1 MAGKK
6 KQEPGRVKLLIGVI
20 SKEDVS
26 EFTDAVNELA
36 VAVHFAGIA
45 AGTAKSNY
53 LSYLGLGEIERRLTM
68 SMIPEYAE
76 KQILKSIN
84 KRLKL
89 YLPGQGIAF
98 TVPMSAVSSIM
109 SNAILS
115 KLDRDEQTKNAEGKK
130 MSKAANKHDLIVAVV
145 NQKYTEKV
153 LESTRLAGAT
163 GASLLHTRSIS
174 NERAE
179 QIIGTTLKQETDTI
193 FLLTASEYKVK
204 IMEAIRDTA
213 GLKTEGGAVIF
224 SVPVDAITGIGR
236 FDEES
241 EDKDEAEEQDAEER
255 PGRADQKNKSVSAE
269 AETKKQTGET
279 APKAEAKV
287 K

>member
-20 SKEDVS
+20 SKADVRD
-26 EFTDAVNELA
+26 FTEAVNELA

-45 AGTAKSNY
+45 AGTARSNY
-53 LSYLGLGEIERRLTM
+53 LSYLGLGEIERRITM

-84 KRLKL
+84 RRLRL
-89 YLPGQGIAF
+89 YLPGKGIAF

-115 KLDRDEQTKNAEGKK
+115 KLDKDEQTKNAEGKK
-130 MSKAANKHDLIVAVV
+130 MSDIESRHDLIVAVV
-145 NQKYTEKV
+145 NQKYTDKV

-193 FLLTASEYKVK
+193 FLLSSSEYKVK

-224 SVPVDAITGIGR
+224 SVPVDAITGIGG
-236 FDEES
+236 FNPDEDENSDRES
-241 EDKDEAEEQDAEER
+241 DEKPSGAESGSEKTAKAAANETAANEAAE
-255 PGRADQKNKSVSAE
+255 SAE
-269 AETKKQTGET
+269 
-279 APKAEAKV
+279 
-287 K
+287 

>member
-20 SKEDVS
+20 SKADVKD
-26 EFTDAVNELA
+26 FTETVNELA

-45 AGTAKSNY
+45 AGTARSNY
-53 LSYLGLGEIERRLTM
+53 LSYLGLGEIERRITM

-84 KRLKL
+84 RRLKL
-89 YLPGQGIAF
+89 YLPGKGIAF

-115 KLDRDEQTKNAEGKK
+115 KLDKDDQSRNSEGKK
-130 MSKAANKHDLIVAVV
+130 MSEKESRHDLIVAVV
-145 NQKYTEKV
+145 NQKYTDKV

-193 FLLTASEYKVK
+193 FLLSSSEYKVK

-213 GLKTEGGAVIF
+213 GLKTEGSAVIF
-224 SVPVDAITGIGR
+224 SVPVDAITGIGG
-236 FDEES
+236 FNPDEDEKSDQES
-241 EDKDEAEEQDAEER
+241 DGQPAGTVKTEKTKTKAADNAAAE
-255 PGRADQKNKSVSAE
+255 SAE
-269 AETKKQTGET
+269 
-279 APKAEAKV
+279 
-287 K
+287 

>member
-6 KQEPGRVKLLIGVI
+6 KQEPGRVKLLVGVI
-20 SKEDVS
+20 SKEDVGP
-26 EFTDAVNELA
+26 FTEAVNELA
-36 VAVHFAGIA
+36 VAAHFVGMA

-53 LSYLGLGEIERRLTM
+53 LTYLGLGEIERRLTM

-76 KQILKSIN
+76 KQILKAIN
-84 KRLKL
+84 RRLKL
-89 YLPGQGIAF
+89 YLPGNGIAF
-98 TVPMSAVSSIM
+98 TIPMSAVSSIM

-115 KLDRDEQTKNAEGKK
+115 KLDKEDQTKKAEGRK
-130 MSKAANKHDLIVAVV
+130 MSDKTKVHDLIVAVV
-145 NQKYTEKV
+145 NQKYTDRV

-163 GASLLHTRSIS
+163 GASLLHTRSVG
-174 NERAE
+174 NEKAE

-193 FLLTASEYKVK
+193 FLLTAAEYKVK

-236 FDEES
+236 FADE
-241 EDKDEAEEQDAEER
+241 DEAEDTE
-255 PGRADQKNKSVSAE
+255 
-269 AETKKQTGET
+269 ET
-279 APKAEAKV
+279 AE
-287 K
+287 